1 MSAAIIPKSTPES
14 ASSNVSRWIF
24 SPPPFAGD
32 KDRGFQEINPSIV
45 VGFLTGASNAV
56 LNPDFILENNLT
68 IEDSIVA
75 FKSLFLSGP
84 WGKERENRHARPLY

>member
-1 MSAAIIPKSTPES
+1 
-14 ASSNVSRWIF
+14 
-24 SPPPFAGD
+24 
-32 KDRGFQEINPSIV
+32 